1 MVYPKGGEEG
11 WAGGGV
17 CAGAGSSRKGPG
29 SEAWSLK
36 H

>member
-1 MVYPKGGEEG
+1 MVYQKGEEEG
-11 WAGGGV
+11 WAGRGV
-17 CAGAGSSRKGPG
+17 RAGAGTGRKAPG

>member
-1 MVYPKGGEEG
+1 MIYQKGEEEG

-17 CAGAGSSRKGPG
+17 HAGARSSRKGPG
-29 SEAWSLK
+29 LEAGSLK